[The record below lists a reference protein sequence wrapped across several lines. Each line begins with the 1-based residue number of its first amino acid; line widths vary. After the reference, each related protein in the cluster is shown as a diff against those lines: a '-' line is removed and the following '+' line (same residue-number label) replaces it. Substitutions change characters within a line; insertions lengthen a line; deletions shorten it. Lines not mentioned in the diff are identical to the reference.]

1 MPIFHKFIFGRG
13 LFRLPCMFRPWDG
26 TLEHAKPPAELMGQ
40 WAAEAAQEKGWA
52 AHRIWGWGRAPG
64 GAALHMPCFRFVL
77 SALRGRG
84 LASAPSAVHLPALC
98 WSMARSL
105 LPLRGQV
112 GGARSELQSLR
123 GRGLASAPSADLPAL
138 CGPQLKRLRPG
149 QYCSTATGENDRS
162 SSGTVQQSWA
172 GPPNCLRNLATS
184 APCCPKMWICCHG
197 RDFAP
202 RSAT

>member
-1 MPIFHKFIFGRG
+1 MYNYIY
-13 LFRLPCMFRPWDG
+13 LPCMFRPWDG

-40 WAAEAAQEKGWA
+40 WAAKAAQEKGWA

-77 SALRGRG
+77 SASRGRG

-138 CGPQLKRLRPG
+138 CRSPARSPLPLRG
-149 QYCSTATGENDRS
+149 QVGGARAQASLLE
-162 SSGTVQQSWA
+162 
-172 GPPNCLRNLATS
+172 
-184 APCCPKMWICCHG
+184 
-197 RDFAP
+197 
-202 RSAT
+202 